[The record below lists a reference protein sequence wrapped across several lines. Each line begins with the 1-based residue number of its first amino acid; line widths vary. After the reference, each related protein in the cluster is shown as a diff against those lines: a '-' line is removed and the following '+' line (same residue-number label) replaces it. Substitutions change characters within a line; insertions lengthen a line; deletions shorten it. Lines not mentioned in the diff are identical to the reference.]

1 MILTFD
7 NVNFFFKFIRQ
18 FLASIDV
25 VVFSL
30 LSWMIEGVFN
40 LSSLM
45 LNADFAKQIYTRIY
59 IILGIFMT
67 FKLTFSFLKYLV
79 SPDAMT
85 DKEQGVGKLVGRV
98 VAMIIML
105 IIFPIVFFNP
115 VPGDS
120 QNRTLLVMLQDGV
133 VKTLPRIILGQAIDD
148 TNASG
153 GVNAKD
159 NGKELALSMLKSFYY
174 PSLCNEDSK
183 NYDESQKGEC
193 QKYFAGQQATI
204 SSDSNDKLE
213 SSGIDSFKTFYA
225 SVINE
230 GQEGEYAYQYM
241 WPLTTVTGILL
252 IVIMGGI
259 CIDVA
264 IRIFKLLILEVMAPI
279 PIMTYIDPKASKDG
293 SFAAWSKSLI
303 STYIDLFVKLGTVYL
318 VLLLAS
324 ALFSQ
329 KLFDQA
335 AYNNFSGLSYLY
347 VQVFLVL
354 GLFQFAKQAP
364 KFIKDAL
371 GIKDNGGGSGGFMG
385 KAFAGMAGAAAGFAG
400 GVAGGGGIMGGLS
413 AAAGGF
419 SAGAANAGSGK
430 PLGMYSKS
438 RDEMAKSTGKIPG
451 GIVGRIRQNSF
462 NRQANKAGYQDI
474 LADEKELK
482 DGIVAKSADK
492 NVSDRKL
499 ANLRSQQANKT
510 AEVNMKRDALT
521 LANQN
526 ATQARANMSSGKYKQ
541 VEDDLNYASA
551 NGISEADAV
560 ATMPADVLASYN
572 AYKEDMKLI
581 NAADTAQRE
590 YNDSNAELTTL
601 NSDIAYEQDRNINLS
616 QDIEQ
621 FQQNLQN
628 VQKDKDKVEKGYNVY
643 KSKKESKTPTKKN
656 PYKPGDY
663 NR

>member
-30 LSWMIEGVFN
+30 LSWMLEGVFN

-45 LNADFAKQIYTRIY
+45 LNADFAKLIYTRIY
-59 IILGIFMT
+59 VILGVFMV

-120 QNRTLLVMLQDGV
+120 QNRTLLVVLQDGV

-148 TNASG
+148 EVNSADA
-153 GVNAKD
+153 VNAKD
-159 NGKELALSMLKSFYY
+159 NGKGLALSMLKSFYY

-183 NYDESQKGEC
+183 NYDEGQKEEC
-193 QKYFAGQQATI
+193 QKYFKGQQATI
-204 SSDSNDKLE
+204 SSNPNDNLE
-213 SSGIDSFKTFYA
+213 PSGIDSFKAFYG

-230 GQEGEYAYQYM
+230 GQEGEYSYQYM

-324 ALFSQ
+324 ALFKQ
-329 KLFDQA
+329 ELFDKT
-335 AYNNFSGLSYLY
+335 AYERFSGLSYLY

-385 KAFAGMAGAAAGFAG
+385 KALAGMAGAAAGFAG

-430 PLGMYSKS
+430 PLGLYGKT
-438 RDEMAKSTGKIPG
+438 RDEWAKSVGKTQG
-451 GIVGRIRQNSF
+451 GIKGKMQEA
-462 NRQANKAGYQDI
+462 ANKRILAKMGVSEGTLDDAKTKM
-474 LADEKELK
+474 LADEANATAGEKALEQAIHNR
-482 DGIVAKSADK
+482 DDSGATWWIDANGHRQTASNADAAIASLT
-492 NVSDRKL
+492 NASQN
-499 ANLRSQQANKT
+499 ARSQA
-510 AEVNMKRDALT
+510 
-521 LANQN
+521 
-526 ATQARANMSSGKYKQ
+526 
-541 VEDDLNYASA
+541 
-551 NGISEADAV
+551 I
-560 ATMPADVLASYN
+560 
-572 AYKEDMKLI
+572 
-581 NAADTAQRE
+581 
-590 YNDSNAELTTL
+590 
-601 NSDIAYEQDRNINLS
+601 
-616 QDIEQ
+616 
-621 FQQNLQN
+621 
-628 VQKDKDKVEKGYNVY
+628 
-643 KSKKESKTPTKKN
+643 KSKKRFEKMDEA
-656 PYKPGDY
+656 YKPFKKGFYDEHHRGFVDNVEGKAETVYNAVRHPIQNIKDVAASTKQAVGDIAKDTFSIRNDSDKRY
-663 NR
+663 NERRNDQRAEKFKGKNRDQI

>member
-59 IILGIFMT
+59 IILGVFMA

-85 DKEQGVGKLVGRV
+85 DKEQGVGKLIGRV

-105 IIFPIVFFNP
+105 IAFPIVFFNP

-120 QNRTLLVMLQDGV
+120 QNRTVLAILQDGV
-133 VKTLPRIILGQAIDD
+133 VKTLPRIILGQAIGD

-153 GVNAKD
+153 SVNAKD

-174 PSLCNEDSK
+174 PSVCNEDSK
-183 NYDESQKGEC
+183 NYDKNQSTEC
-193 QKYFAGQQATI
+193 QKYFAGEQASI
-204 SSDSNDKLE
+204 NSKDDLDP
-213 SSGIDSFKTFYA
+213 SGINSFKAFNN
-225 SVINE
+225 SIINE
-230 GQEGEYAYQYM
+230 GSGGDYAYQYM

-252 IVIMGGI
+252 IVIMAGI
-259 CIDVA
+259 CIDIA
-264 IRIFKLLILEVMAPI
+264 IRCFKLLILEVMAPV

-293 SFAAWSKSLI
+293 SFAAWSKTLI

-324 ALFSQ
+324 ALFRQ
-329 KLFDQA
+329 ELFDKA

-347 VQVFLVL
+347 VQVFLVI

-385 KAFAGMAGAAAGFAG
+385 KALAGMAGAAAGFAG
-400 GVAGGGGIMGGLS
+400 GVAAGGGIMGGLS

-430 PLGMYSKS
+430 PLGLYGKT
-438 RDEMAKSTGKIPG
+438 RDEMAKSLGKTPG
-451 GIVGRIRQNSF
+451 GVKGKMQLA
-462 NRQANKAGYQDI
+462 ANKRALAKMGVSEGTLDDAKTKM
-474 LADEKELK
+474 LADEAKATAGETALEQAIHNR
-482 DGIVAKSADK
+482 DDSGATWWIDANGHRQTASNADAAIVSLTNAAQ
-492 NVSDRKL
+492 N
-499 ANLRSQQANKT
+499 ARSQ
-510 AEVNMKRDALT
+510 
-521 LANQN
+521 
-526 ATQARANMSSGKYKQ
+526 
-541 VEDDLNYASA
+541 
-551 NGISEADAV
+551 AV
-560 ATMPADVLASYN
+560 
-572 AYKEDMKLI
+572 
-581 NAADTAQRE
+581 
-590 YNDSNAELTTL
+590 
-601 NSDIAYEQDRNINLS
+601 
-616 QDIEQ
+616 
-621 FQQNLQN
+621 
-628 VQKDKDKVEKGYNVY
+628 
-643 KSKKESKTPTKKN
+643 KSKKRFEKMDEA
-656 PYKPGDY
+656 YKPFKKGFYDEHHRGLVDNVKGKAETAYNAVRHPIQNIKDVGASAKQAVGDIAKDTFSIRNDSGKRY
-663 NR
+663 NERRNDQRAENFEGKNRDQI

>member
-174 PSLCNEDSK
+174 PSVCNEDSK
-183 NYDESQKGEC
+183 NYDKNQSTEC
-193 QKYFAGQQATI
+193 QKYFAGEQASI
-204 SSDSNDKLE
+204 SSKDDLDP
-213 SSGIDSFKTFYA
+213 SGINSFKAFNN
-225 SVINE
+225 SIINE
-230 GQEGEYAYQYM
+230 GSGGDYAYQYM

-252 IVIMGGI
+252 IVIMAGI
-259 CIDVA
+259 CIDIA
-264 IRIFKLLILEVMAPI
+264 IRCFKLLILEVMAPV

-293 SFAAWSKSLI
+293 SFAAWSKTLI

-371 GIKDNGGGSGGFMG
+371 GIKDNGGGGGFMG
-385 KAFAGMAGAAAGFAG
+385 KALAGMAGAAAGFAG

-438 RDEMAKSTGKIPG
+438 RDEMAKSTGNLPG
-451 GIVGRIRQNSF
+451 GIVGRIRQNGF

-474 LADEKELK
+474 LADEKKLK
-482 DGIVAKSADK
+482 EDIATQSDAK
-492 NVSDRKL
+492 NNSDRRL
-499 ANLRSQQANKT
+499 ASLRSQQANKT
-510 AEVNMKRDALT
+510 AEVNMKRDALN

-526 ATQARANMSSGKYKQ
+526 AIQARANMSSGKYKQ
-541 VEDDLNYASA
+541 VQDDLDYARD

-572 AYKEDMKLI
+572 AYKEDMRLI
-581 NAADTAQRE
+581 DAADRAQAE
-590 YNDSNAELTTL
+590 YDMSNSELSTL
-601 NSDIAYEQDRNINLS
+601 NNDVASEEDRNINLS
-616 QDIEQ
+616 QGI
-621 FQQNLQN
+621 QQSQQYLQD
-628 VQKDKDKVEKGYNVY
+628 VQKDKDKVEKGYSVY

-656 PYKPGDY
+656 PYTSGNY
-663 NR
+663 RR

>member
-30 LSWMIEGVFN
+30 LSWIIEGVFN

-45 LNADFAKQIYTRIY
+45 LSADFAKQIYTRIY
-59 IILGIFMT
+59 IVLGVFMA

-85 DKEQGVGKLVGRV
+85 DKEQGVGKLIGRV

-105 IIFPIVFFNP
+105 IAFPIVFFNP

-120 QNRTLLVMLQDGV
+120 QNRTVLAILQDGV
-133 VKTLPRIILGQAIDD
+133 VKTLPRIILGQAIGD

-153 GVNAKD
+153 SVNAKD

-183 NYDESQKGEC
+183 NYDKNQSTEC
-193 QKYFAGQQATI
+193 QKYFAGEQASI
-204 SSDSNDKLE
+204 SSKDDLDP
-213 SSGIDSFKTFYA
+213 SGINSFKAFNN
-225 SVINE
+225 SIINE
-230 GQEGEYAYQYM
+230 GSGGDYAYQYM
-241 WPLTTVTGILL
+241 WPLTTVAGILL
-252 IVIMGGI
+252 IVIMAGI
-259 CIDVA
+259 CIDIA
-264 IRIFKLLILEVMAPI
+264 IRCFKLLILEVMAPV

-293 SFAAWSKSLI
+293 SFAAWSKTLI

-324 ALFSQ
+324 ALFRQ
-329 KLFDQA
+329 ELFDKA

-347 VQVFLVL
+347 VQVFLVI

-371 GIKDNGGGSGGFMG
+371 GIKDNGGSGGFMG
-385 KAFAGMAGAAAGFAG
+385 KALAGMAGAAAGFAG

-451 GIVGRIRQNSF
+451 GVVGRIRQNGF

-474 LADEKELK
+474 LADEKKLK
-482 DGIVAKSADK
+482 KDIETQSVAKNDSDK
-492 NVSDRKL
+492 RL

-526 ATQARANMSSGKYKQ
+526 AIQARANLSSGMYKQ
-541 VEDDLNYASA
+541 IQDDLDYARD

-572 AYKEDMKLI
+572 AYKEDMRLI
-581 NAADTAQRE
+581 DAADRAKAE
-590 YNDSNAELTTL
+590 YDMSTSELSTL
-601 NSDIAYEQDRNINLS
+601 NNDIASEQDRNIDLS
-616 QDIEQ
+616 QGI
-621 FQQNLQN
+621 QQSQQYLQD

-656 PYKPGDY
+656 PYTSGSYRK
-663 NR
+663 

>member
-30 LSWMIEGVFN
+30 LSWMLEGVFN

-45 LNADFAKQIYTRIY
+45 LSADFAKQIYTRIY
-59 IILGIFMT
+59 IILGVFMA

-85 DKEQGVGKLVGRV
+85 DKEQGVGKLIGRV

-105 IIFPIVFFNP
+105 IAFPIVFFNP

-120 QNRTLLVMLQDGV
+120 QNRTVLAVLQDGV
-133 VKTLPRIILGQAIDD
+133 VKTLPRIILGQAIDN

-193 QKYFAGQQATI
+193 QKYFSGQQATI
-204 SSDSNDKLE
+204 SSDSKDNLE
-213 SSGIDSFKTFYA
+213 SSGIDSFKTFYG

-252 IVIMGGI
+252 IAIMAGI

-264 IRIFKLLILEVMAPI
+264 VRCFKLLILEVMAPV

-293 SFAAWSKSLI
+293 SFAAWSKTLI

-324 ALFSQ
+324 ALFRQ
-329 KLFDQA
+329 ELFDKA

-347 VQVFLVL
+347 VQVFLVI
-354 GLFQFAKQAP
+354 GLFQFAKMAP

-385 KAFAGMAGAAAGFAG
+385 KALAGMAGAAAGFAG
-400 GVAGGGGIMGGLS
+400 GVATGGLAGGLS
-413 AAAGGF
+413 GIMT
-419 SAGAANAGSGK
+419 GASSGLAGK
-430 PLGMYSKS
+430 PGQAFAQV
-438 RDEMAKSTGKIPG
+438 RDEQAKLLGKTPG
-451 GIVGRIRQNSF
+451 GIKGKLQN
-462 NRQANKAGYQDI
+462 QAMQRSVMKHTGLSKDKLNELKKAKVDADNELAIAEADYANGKIDAAALTSARKKAGTANSAYESANSLAKQIGLKPGFMQENKRHGNAYIAATRLRKNIDATASTVKGKVNDLPSTQWIKDRATDI
-474 LADEKELK
+474 SNIPSDIRYSIDSAVYGGDDNADKLKADRENVRAGKELYKETLQGGIGNTYTEEDANTARDMLKEARK
-482 DGIVAKSADK
+482 DYK
-492 NVSDRKL
+492 NDRK
-499 ANLRSQQANKT
+499 
-510 AEVNMKRDALT
+510 DF
-521 LANQN
+521 
-526 ATQARANMSSGKYKQ
+526 RA
-541 VEDDLNYASA
+541 
-551 NGISEADAV
+551 
-560 ATMPADVLASYN
+560 
-572 AYKEDMKLI
+572 
-581 NAADTAQRE
+581 
-590 YNDSNAELTTL
+590 
-601 NSDIAYEQDRNINLS
+601 
-616 QDIEQ
+616 
-621 FQQNLQN
+621 
-628 VQKDKDKVEKGYNVY
+628 
-643 KSKKESKTPTKKN
+643 
-656 PYKPGDY
+656 
-663 NR
+663 

>member
-45 LNADFAKQIYTRIY
+45 LNADFAKLIYTRIY
-59 IILGIFMT
+59 VILGVFMV

-115 VPGDS
+115 VPNDS
-120 QNRTLLVMLQDGV
+120 QNRTLLVVLQDGV

-153 GVNAKD
+153 SVNAKD

-183 NYDESQKGEC
+183 NYDEGQKEEC
-193 QKYFAGQQATI
+193 QKYFKGQQATI
-204 SSDSNDKLE
+204 SSNPNDNLE
-213 SSGIDSFKTFYA
+213 SSGIDSFKAFYG

-230 GQEGEYAYQYM
+230 GQEGEYSYQYM

-259 CIDVA
+259 CIDIA

-324 ALFSQ
+324 ALFKQ
-329 KLFDQA
+329 ELFDKT
-335 AYNNFSGLSYLY
+335 AYERFSGLSYLY

-385 KAFAGMAGAAAGFAG
+385 KALAGMAGAAAGFAG

-438 RDEMAKSTGKIPG
+438 RDEMAKSTGKLPG
-451 GIVGRIRQNSF
+451 GIRGKMQEA
-462 NRQANKAGYQDI
+462 ANKRLLAKMGLSAGSLAAAKTKNIDAKKAASNAANYYEQAQRNRKEIMEDI
-474 LADEKELK
+474 RNEDGDVIGQRGTGRYMSYYFDDQGNYNEADDTRIQELAGEAITTAEAAQNISDTYEEMSEAYKPYKATFYGKHHRGFVDSVKGKASAVKEA
-482 DGIVAKSADK
+482 VVHPVENVK
-492 NVSDRKL
+492 NVATSATKAVSDSAQDTFNIRKGGKRYGERRNDQR
-499 ANLRSQQANKT
+499 ADNFRNK
-510 AEVNMKRDALT
+510 
-521 LANQN
+521 
-526 ATQARANMSSGKYKQ
+526 
-541 VEDDLNYASA
+541 
-551 NGISEADAV
+551 
-560 ATMPADVLASYN
+560 
-572 AYKEDMKLI
+572 
-581 NAADTAQRE
+581 
-590 YNDSNAELTTL
+590 
-601 NSDIAYEQDRNINLS
+601 NSDSINR
-616 QDIEQ
+616 DI
-621 FQQNLQN
+621 
-628 VQKDKDKVEKGYNVY
+628 
-643 KSKKESKTPTKKN
+643 
-656 PYKPGDY
+656 
-663 NR
+663 

>member
-7 NVNFFFKFIRQ
+7 SVNFFFKFIRQ

-30 LSWMIEGVFN
+30 LSWIIEGVFN

-45 LNADFAKQIYTRIY
+45 LSTDFAKQIYTRIY
-59 IILGIFMT
+59 IILGVFMA

-85 DKEQGVGKLVGRV
+85 DKEQGVGKLIGRV

-105 IIFPIVFFNP
+105 IAFPIVFFNP

-120 QNRTLLVMLQDGV
+120 QNRTVLAVLQDGV
-133 VKTLPRIILGQAIDD
+133 VKTLPRIILGQAIGD

-153 GVNAKD
+153 SVNAKD

-183 NYDESQKGEC
+183 NYDKTQSTEC
-193 QKYFAGQQATI
+193 QKYFAGEQASI
-204 SSDSNDKLE
+204 STKDDLDP
-213 SSGIDSFKTFYA
+213 SGINSFKAFNN

-230 GQEGEYAYQYM
+230 GSGGDYAYQYM

-252 IVIMGGI
+252 IVIMAGI
-259 CIDVA
+259 CIDIA
-264 IRIFKLLILEVMAPI
+264 IRCFKLLILEVMAPV

-293 SFAAWSKSLI
+293 SFAAWSKTLI

-324 ALFSQ
+324 ALFRQ
-329 KLFDQA
+329 ELFDKA

-347 VQVFLVL
+347 VQVFLVI

-385 KAFAGMAGAAAGFAG
+385 KALAGMAGAAAGFAG

-430 PLGMYSKS
+430 PLGLYGKT
-438 RDEMAKSTGKIPG
+438 RDEMAKSLGKTPG
-451 GIVGRIRQNSF
+451 GVKGKMQLA
-462 NRQANKAGYQDI
+462 ANKRALAKMGVSEGTLDDAKAKM
-474 LADEKELK
+474 LADEAKATAGETALEQAIHNR
-482 DGIVAKSADK
+482 DDSGATWWIDANGHRQTASNADAAIVSLTNASQNA
-492 NVSDRKL
+492 
-499 ANLRSQQANKT
+499 RSQ
-510 AEVNMKRDALT
+510 
-521 LANQN
+521 
-526 ATQARANMSSGKYKQ
+526 
-541 VEDDLNYASA
+541 
-551 NGISEADAV
+551 AV
-560 ATMPADVLASYN
+560 
-572 AYKEDMKLI
+572 
-581 NAADTAQRE
+581 
-590 YNDSNAELTTL
+590 
-601 NSDIAYEQDRNINLS
+601 
-616 QDIEQ
+616 
-621 FQQNLQN
+621 
-628 VQKDKDKVEKGYNVY
+628 
-643 KSKKESKTPTKKN
+643 KSKKRFEKMDEA
-656 PYKPGDY
+656 YKPFKKGFYDEHHRGLVDNVKGKAETAYNAVRHPIQNIKDVGASAKQAVGDIAKDTFSIRNDSDKRY
-663 NR
+663 NERRNDQRAENFEDKNRDQI

>member
-30 LSWMIEGVFN
+30 LSWIIEGVFN

-45 LNADFAKQIYTRIY
+45 LSTDFAKQIYTRIY
-59 IILGIFMT
+59 IILGVFMA

-85 DKEQGVGKLVGRV
+85 DKEQGVGKLIGRV

-105 IIFPIVFFNP
+105 IAFPIVFFNP

-120 QNRTLLVMLQDGV
+120 QNRTVLAILQDGV

-153 GVNAKD
+153 SVNAKD

-174 PSLCNEDSK
+174 PSVCNEDSK
-183 NYDESQKGEC
+183 NYDKNQSTEC
-193 QKYFAGQQATI
+193 QKYFAGEQASI
-204 SSDSNDKLE
+204 SSKDDLDP
-213 SSGIDSFKTFYA
+213 SGINSFKAFNN
-225 SVINE
+225 SIINE
-230 GQEGEYAYQYM
+230 GSGGDYAYQYM

-252 IVIMGGI
+252 IVIMASI
-259 CIDVA
+259 CIDIA
-264 IRIFKLLILEVMAPI
+264 IRCFKLLILEVMAPV

-293 SFAAWSKSLI
+293 SFAAWSKTLI

-324 ALFSQ
+324 ALFRQ
-329 KLFDQA
+329 ELFDKA

-347 VQVFLVL
+347 VQVFLVI

-385 KAFAGMAGAAAGFAG
+385 KALAGMAGAAAGFAG

-430 PLGMYSKS
+430 PLGLYGKT
-438 RDEMAKSTGKIPG
+438 RDEMAKSLGKTPG
-451 GIVGRIRQNSF
+451 GVKGKMQLA
-462 NRQANKAGYQDI
+462 ANKRALAKMGVSEGTLDDAKAKM
-474 LADEKELK
+474 LADEAKATAGETALEQAIHNR
-482 DGIVAKSADK
+482 DDSGATWWIDANGHRQTASNADAAIVSLTNASQNA
-492 NVSDRKL
+492 
-499 ANLRSQQANKT
+499 RSQ
-510 AEVNMKRDALT
+510 
-521 LANQN
+521 
-526 ATQARANMSSGKYKQ
+526 
-541 VEDDLNYASA
+541 
-551 NGISEADAV
+551 AV
-560 ATMPADVLASYN
+560 
-572 AYKEDMKLI
+572 
-581 NAADTAQRE
+581 
-590 YNDSNAELTTL
+590 
-601 NSDIAYEQDRNINLS
+601 
-616 QDIEQ
+616 
-621 FQQNLQN
+621 
-628 VQKDKDKVEKGYNVY
+628 
-643 KSKKESKTPTKKN
+643 KSKKRFEKMDEA
-656 PYKPGDY
+656 YKPFKKGFYDEHHRGLVDNVKGKAETAYNAVRHPIQNIKDVGASAKQAIGDIAEDTFSIRNDSDKRY
-663 NR
+663 NERRNDQRAENFKGKNRDQI

>member
-174 PSLCNEDSK
+174 PSVCNEDSK
-183 NYDESQKGEC
+183 NYDKNQSTEC
-193 QKYFAGQQATI
+193 QKYFAGEQASI
-204 SSDSNDKLE
+204 SSKDDLDP
-213 SSGIDSFKTFYA
+213 SGINSFKAFNN
-225 SVINE
+225 SIINE
-230 GQEGEYAYQYM
+230 GSGGEYAYQYM

-252 IVIMGGI
+252 IVIMAGI
-259 CIDVA
+259 CIDIA
-264 IRIFKLLILEVMAPI
+264 IRCFKLLILEVMAPV

-293 SFAAWSKSLI
+293 SFAAWSKTLI

-371 GIKDNGGGSGGFMG
+371 GIKDNGGGGGFMG
-385 KAFAGMAGAAAGFAG
+385 KALAGMAGAAAGFAG

-438 RDEMAKSTGKIPG
+438 RDEMAKSTGNLPG
-451 GIVGRIRQNSF
+451 GIVGRIRQNGF

-474 LADEKELK
+474 LADEKKLK
-482 DGIVAKSADK
+482 EDIATQSDAK
-492 NVSDRKL
+492 NNSDRRL
-499 ANLRSQQANKT
+499 ASLRSQQANKT
-510 AEVNMKRDALT
+510 AEVNMKRDALN

-526 ATQARANMSSGKYKQ
+526 AIQARANMSSGKYKQ
-541 VEDDLNYASA
+541 VQDDLDYARD

-572 AYKEDMKLI
+572 AYKEDMRLI
-581 NAADTAQRE
+581 DAADRAQAE
-590 YNDSNAELTTL
+590 YDMSNSELSTL
-601 NSDIAYEQDRNINLS
+601 NNDVASEEDRNINLS
-616 QDIEQ
+616 QGI
-621 FQQNLQN
+621 QQSQQYLQD
-628 VQKDKDKVEKGYNVY
+628 VQKDKDKVEKGYSVY

-656 PYKPGDY
+656 PYTSGNY
-663 NR
+663 RR

>member
-30 LSWMIEGVFN
+30 LSWIIEGVFN

-45 LNADFAKQIYTRIY
+45 LSTDFAKQIYTRIY
-59 IILGIFMT
+59 IILGVFMA

-85 DKEQGVGKLVGRV
+85 DKEQGVGKLIGRV

-105 IIFPIVFFNP
+105 IAFPIVFFNP
-115 VPGDS
+115 VPNDS
-120 QNRTLLVMLQDGV
+120 QNRTVLAILQDGV

-153 GVNAKD
+153 SVNAKD

-174 PSLCNEDSK
+174 PSVCNEDSK
-183 NYDESQKGEC
+183 NYDKNQSTEC
-193 QKYFAGQQATI
+193 QKYFAGEQASI
-204 SSDSNDKLE
+204 SSKDDLDP
-213 SSGIDSFKTFYA
+213 SGINSFKAFNN
-225 SVINE
+225 SIINE
-230 GQEGEYAYQYM
+230 GSGGDYAYQYM

-252 IVIMGGI
+252 IVIMASI
-259 CIDVA
+259 CIDIA
-264 IRIFKLLILEVMAPI
+264 IRCFKLLILEVMAPV

-293 SFAAWSKSLI
+293 SFAAWSKTLI

-324 ALFSQ
+324 ALFRQ
-329 KLFDQA
+329 ELFDKA

-347 VQVFLVL
+347 VQVFLVI

-385 KAFAGMAGAAAGFAG
+385 KALAGMAGAAAGFAG

-438 RDEMAKSTGKIPG
+438 RDEMAKSLGKTPG
-451 GIVGRIRQNSF
+451 GAKGKMQLA
-462 NRQANKAGYQDI
+462 ANKRALAKMGVSEGTLDDAKAKM
-474 LADEKELK
+474 LADEAKATAGETALEQAIHNR
-482 DGIVAKSADK
+482 DDSGATWWIDANGHRQTASNADAAIVSLTNASQNA
-492 NVSDRKL
+492 
-499 ANLRSQQANKT
+499 RSQ
-510 AEVNMKRDALT
+510 
-521 LANQN
+521 
-526 ATQARANMSSGKYKQ
+526 
-541 VEDDLNYASA
+541 
-551 NGISEADAV
+551 AV
-560 ATMPADVLASYN
+560 
-572 AYKEDMKLI
+572 
-581 NAADTAQRE
+581 
-590 YNDSNAELTTL
+590 
-601 NSDIAYEQDRNINLS
+601 
-616 QDIEQ
+616 
-621 FQQNLQN
+621 
-628 VQKDKDKVEKGYNVY
+628 
-643 KSKKESKTPTKKN
+643 KSKKRFEKMDEA
-656 PYKPGDY
+656 YKPFKKGFYDEHHRGLVDNVKGKAETAYNAVRHPIQNIKDVGASAKQAVGDIAKDTFSIRNDSDKRY
-663 NR
+663 NERRNDQRAENFEGKNRDQI

>member
-59 IILGIFMT
+59 IILGVFMA

-85 DKEQGVGKLVGRV
+85 DKEQGVGKLIGRV
-98 VAMIIML
+98 IAMIIML
-105 IIFPIVFFNP
+105 IAFPIVFFNP

-120 QNRTLLVMLQDGV
+120 QNRTILAVLQDGV
-133 VKTLPRIILGQAIDD
+133 VKTLPRIILGQAIDN

-174 PSLCNEDSK
+174 PSVCNEDSK
-183 NYDESQKGEC
+183 NYDKNQSAEC
-193 QKYFAGQQATI
+193 QKYFAGEQASI
-204 SSDSNDKLE
+204 NSKDDLDP
-213 SSGIDSFKTFYA
+213 SGINSFKAFNN
-225 SVINE
+225 SIINE
-230 GQEGEYAYQYM
+230 GSGGDYAYQYM

-252 IVIMGGI
+252 IVIMAGI

-264 IRIFKLLILEVMAPI
+264 IRCFKLLILEVMAPV

-293 SFAAWSKSLI
+293 SFAAWSKTLI

-324 ALFSQ
+324 ALFKQ
-329 KLFDQA
+329 ELFDKA

-347 VQVFLVL
+347 VQVFLVI

-371 GIKDNGGGSGGFMG
+371 GIKDNGGGGGFMG
-385 KAFAGMAGAAAGFAG
+385 KALAGMAGAAAGFAG
-400 GVAGGGGIMGGLS
+400 GLATGGLS
-413 AAAGGF
+413 GGL
-419 SAGAANAGSGK
+419 SGIMTGASSGLAGK
-430 PLGMYSKS
+430 PGQAFAQV
-438 RDEMAKSTGKIPG
+438 RDEQAKLLGKTPG
-451 GIVGRIRQNSF
+451 GIKGKLQN
-462 NRQANKAGYQDI
+462 QAMQRSVMKHTGLSKDK
-474 LADEKELK
+474 LKELK
-482 DGIVAKSADK
+482 DAKLAADDELAIAEADYANGKIDAAALTSARKKAGTANSAYESANSLAKQIGLKPGFMQENKRHGNAYIAATRLRKNIDATASTVKGKVNDLPSTQWIKDRATDISNIPSDIRHSIDSAVYGGDDNADK
-492 NVSDRKL
+492 LKADRENVRAGKKL
-499 ANLRSQQANKT
+499 
-510 AEVNMKRDALT
+510 
-521 LANQN
+521 
-526 ATQARANMSSGKYKQ
+526 
-541 VEDDLNYASA
+541 
-551 NGISEADAV
+551 
-560 ATMPADVLASYN
+560 
-572 AYKEDMKLI
+572 YKETLQGGIGNTYTEED
-581 NAADTAQRE
+581 ADTARDMLKE
-590 YNDSNAELTTL
+590 ARKDYKND
-601 NSDIAYEQDRNINLS
+601 R
-616 QDIEQ
+616 
-621 FQQNLQN
+621 
-628 VQKDKDKVEKGYNVY
+628 KDF
-643 KSKKESKTPTKKN
+643 
-656 PYKPGDY
+656 
-663 NR
+663 RA

>member
-7 NVNFFFKFIRQ
+7 SVNFFFKFIRQ

-30 LSWMIEGVFN
+30 LSWIIEGVFN

-45 LNADFAKQIYTRIY
+45 LSTDFAKQIYTRIY
-59 IILGIFMT
+59 IILGVFMA

-85 DKEQGVGKLVGRV
+85 DKEQGVGKLIGRV

-105 IIFPIVFFNP
+105 IAFPIVFFNP

-120 QNRTLLVMLQDGV
+120 QNRTVLAVLQDGV
-133 VKTLPRIILGQAIDD
+133 VKTLPRIILGQAIGD

-153 GVNAKD
+153 SVNAKD

-183 NYDESQKGEC
+183 NYDKTQSTEC
-193 QKYFAGQQATI
+193 QKYFAGEQASI
-204 SSDSNDKLE
+204 STKDDLDP
-213 SSGIDSFKTFYA
+213 SGINSFKAFNN

-230 GQEGEYAYQYM
+230 GSGGDYAYQYM

-252 IVIMGGI
+252 IVIMAGI
-259 CIDVA
+259 CIDIA
-264 IRIFKLLILEVMAPI
+264 IRCFKLLILEVMAPV

-293 SFAAWSKSLI
+293 SFAAWSKTLI

-324 ALFSQ
+324 ALFRQ
-329 KLFDQA
+329 ELFDKA

-347 VQVFLVL
+347 VQVFLVI

-385 KAFAGMAGAAAGFAG
+385 KALAGMAGAAAGFAG

-430 PLGMYSKS
+430 PLGLYGKT
-438 RDEMAKSTGKIPG
+438 RDEMAKSLGKTPG
-451 GIVGRIRQNSF
+451 GVKGKMQLA
-462 NRQANKAGYQDI
+462 ANKRALAKMGVSEGTLDDAKAKM
-474 LADEKELK
+474 LADEAKATAGETALEQAIHNR
-482 DGIVAKSADK
+482 DNSGATWWIDANGHRQTASNADAAIVSLTNASQNA
-492 NVSDRKL
+492 
-499 ANLRSQQANKT
+499 RSQ
-510 AEVNMKRDALT
+510 
-521 LANQN
+521 
-526 ATQARANMSSGKYKQ
+526 
-541 VEDDLNYASA
+541 
-551 NGISEADAV
+551 AV
-560 ATMPADVLASYN
+560 
-572 AYKEDMKLI
+572 
-581 NAADTAQRE
+581 
-590 YNDSNAELTTL
+590 
-601 NSDIAYEQDRNINLS
+601 
-616 QDIEQ
+616 
-621 FQQNLQN
+621 
-628 VQKDKDKVEKGYNVY
+628 
-643 KSKKESKTPTKKN
+643 KSKKRFEKMDEA
-656 PYKPGDY
+656 YKPFKKGFYDEHHRGLVDNVKGKAETAYNAVRHPIQNIKDVGASAKQAVGDIAKDTFSIRNNSDKRY
-663 NR
+663 NERRNNQRAENFKGKNRDQI

>member
-7 NVNFFFKFIRQ
+7 SVNFFFKFIRQ

-30 LSWMIEGVFN
+30 LSWIIEGVFN

-45 LNADFAKQIYTRIY
+45 LSTDFAKQIYTRIY
-59 IILGIFMT
+59 IILGVFMA

-85 DKEQGVGKLVGRV
+85 DKEQGVGKLIGRV

-105 IIFPIVFFNP
+105 IAFPIVFFNP

-120 QNRTLLVMLQDGV
+120 QNRTVLAVLQDGV
-133 VKTLPRIILGQAIDD
+133 VKTLPRIILGQAIGD

-153 GVNAKD
+153 SVNAKD

-183 NYDESQKGEC
+183 NYDKTQSTEC
-193 QKYFAGQQATI
+193 QKYFAGEQASI
-204 SSDSNDKLE
+204 STKDDLDP
-213 SSGIDSFKTFYA
+213 SGINSFKAFNN

-230 GQEGEYAYQYM
+230 GSGGDYAYQYM

-252 IVIMGGI
+252 IVIMAGI
-259 CIDVA
+259 CIDIA
-264 IRIFKLLILEVMAPI
+264 IRCFKLLILEVMAPV

-293 SFAAWSKSLI
+293 SFAAWSKTLI

-324 ALFSQ
+324 ALFRQ
-329 KLFDQA
+329 ELFDKA

-347 VQVFLVL
+347 VQVFLVI

-385 KAFAGMAGAAAGFAG
+385 KALAGMAGAAAGFAG

-430 PLGMYSKS
+430 PLGLYGKT
-438 RDEMAKSTGKIPG
+438 RDEMAKSLGKTPG
-451 GIVGRIRQNSF
+451 GVKGKMQLA
-462 NRQANKAGYQDI
+462 ANKRALAKMGVSEGTLDDAKAKM
-474 LADEKELK
+474 LADEAKATAGETALEQAIHNR
-482 DGIVAKSADK
+482 DNSGATWWIDANGHRQTASNADAAIVSLTNASQNA
-492 NVSDRKL
+492 
-499 ANLRSQQANKT
+499 RSQ
-510 AEVNMKRDALT
+510 
-521 LANQN
+521 
-526 ATQARANMSSGKYKQ
+526 
-541 VEDDLNYASA
+541 
-551 NGISEADAV
+551 AV
-560 ATMPADVLASYN
+560 
-572 AYKEDMKLI
+572 
-581 NAADTAQRE
+581 
-590 YNDSNAELTTL
+590 
-601 NSDIAYEQDRNINLS
+601 
-616 QDIEQ
+616 
-621 FQQNLQN
+621 
-628 VQKDKDKVEKGYNVY
+628 
-643 KSKKESKTPTKKN
+643 KSKKRFEKMDEA
-656 PYKPGDY
+656 YKPFKKGFYDEHHRGLVDNVKGKAETAYNAVRHPIQNIKDVGASAKQAVGDIAKDTFSIRNDSDKRY
-663 NR
+663 NERRNDQRAENFEGKNRDQI

>member
-59 IILGIFMT
+59 IILGVFMA

-85 DKEQGVGKLVGRV
+85 DKEQGVGKLIGRV

-105 IIFPIVFFNP
+105 IAFPIVFFNP

-120 QNRTLLVMLQDGV
+120 QNRTVLAILQDGV
-133 VKTLPRIILGQAIDD
+133 VKTLPRIILGQAIGD

-153 GVNAKD
+153 SVNAKD

-174 PSLCNEDSK
+174 PSVCNEDSK
-183 NYDESQKGEC
+183 NYDKNQSTEC
-193 QKYFAGQQATI
+193 QKYFAGEQASI
-204 SSDSNDKLE
+204 SSKDDLDP
-213 SSGIDSFKTFYA
+213 SGINSFKAFNN
-225 SVINE
+225 SIINE
-230 GQEGEYAYQYM
+230 GSGGDYAYQYM

-252 IVIMGGI
+252 IVIMAGI

-264 IRIFKLLILEVMAPI
+264 IRCFKLLILEVMAPV

-293 SFAAWSKSLI
+293 SFAAWSKTLI

-324 ALFSQ
+324 ALFKQ
-329 KLFDQA
+329 ELFDKA

-347 VQVFLVL
+347 VQVFLVI

-371 GIKDNGGGSGGFMG
+371 GIKDNGGGGGFMG
-385 KAFAGMAGAAAGFAG
+385 KALAGMAGAAAGFAG

-438 RDEMAKSTGKIPG
+438 RDEMAKSTGNLPG
-451 GIVGRIRQNSF
+451 GIVGRIRQNGF

-474 LADEKELK
+474 LADEKKLK
-482 DGIVAKSADK
+482 EDIATQSDAK
-492 NVSDRKL
+492 NNSDRRL
-499 ANLRSQQANKT
+499 ASLRSQQANKT
-510 AEVNMKRDALT
+510 AEVNMKRDALN

-526 ATQARANMSSGKYKQ
+526 AIQARANMSSGKYKQ
-541 VEDDLNYASA
+541 VQDDLDYARD

-572 AYKEDMKLI
+572 AYKEDMRLI
-581 NAADTAQRE
+581 DAADRAQAE
-590 YNDSNAELTTL
+590 YDMSNSELSTL
-601 NSDIAYEQDRNINLS
+601 NNDVASEEDRNINLS
-616 QDIEQ
+616 QGI
-621 FQQNLQN
+621 QQSQQYLQD
-628 VQKDKDKVEKGYNVY
+628 VQKDKDKVEKGYSVY

-656 PYKPGDY
+656 PYTSGNY
-663 NR
+663 RR

>member
-30 LSWMIEGVFN
+30 LSWMLEGVFN

-45 LNADFAKQIYTRIY
+45 LSADFAKLIYTRIY
-59 IILGIFMT
+59 IILGIFMV

-85 DKEQGVGKLVGRV
+85 DKEQGVGKLIGRI

-105 IIFPIVFFNP
+105 IAFPIVFFNP

-120 QNRTLLVMLQDGV
+120 QNRTALAVLQDGV

-174 PSLCNEDSK
+174 PSVCNEDSK
-183 NYDESQKGEC
+183 NYDQSKASNCSE
-193 QKYFAGQQATI
+193 YFTGKSTTI
-204 SSDSNDKLE
+204 SDKGLE
-213 SSGIDSFKTFYA
+213 STGIDSFSKFYNSVLNEA
-225 SVINE
+225 SNDT
-230 GQEGEYAYQYM
+230 YAYQYM

-252 IVIMGGI
+252 IAIMAGI

-264 IRIFKLLILEVMAPI
+264 VRCFKLLILEVMAPV

-293 SFAAWSKSLI
+293 SFAAWSKTLI

-324 ALFSQ
+324 ALFKQ
-329 KLFDQA
+329 ELFDKA

-347 VQVFLVL
+347 VQVFLVI
-354 GLFQFAKQAP
+354 GLFQFAKMAP

-385 KAFAGMAGAAAGFAG
+385 KALAGMAGAAAGFAG
-400 GVAGGGGIMGGLS
+400 GVATGGLAGGLS
-413 AAAGGF
+413 GIMT
-419 SAGAANAGSGK
+419 GASSGLSGK
-430 PLGMYSKS
+430 PGQAFAQV
-438 RDEMAKSTGKIPG
+438 RDEQAKLLGKTPG
-451 GIVGRIRQNSF
+451 GIKGKLQN
-462 NRQANKAGYQDI
+462 QAMQRSVMKHTGLSKKKLDELKSAKIEADNELAIAEADYANGKIDASALTDARKKAGTANSAYESANSLAKQIGLKPGFMQENKVHGNAYIAATRLRKNIDATASTVKGKVNDLPSTQWIKDRATDI
-474 LADEKELK
+474 SNIPSDIRYSIDSARYGEAAAADLSVERQVVKEDLNEYKESFRGGIGNKPDAEKQEFLRTSLK
-482 DGIVAKSADK
+482 KDK
-492 NVSDRKL
+492 KALRDDRKYFK
-499 ANLRSQQANKT
+499 NNK
-510 AEVNMKRDALT
+510 
-521 LANQN
+521 
-526 ATQARANMSSGKYKQ
+526 
-541 VEDDLNYASA
+541 
-551 NGISEADAV
+551 
-560 ATMPADVLASYN
+560 
-572 AYKEDMKLI
+572 
-581 NAADTAQRE
+581 
-590 YNDSNAELTTL
+590 
-601 NSDIAYEQDRNINLS
+601 
-616 QDIEQ
+616 
-621 FQQNLQN
+621 
-628 VQKDKDKVEKGYNVY
+628 
-643 KSKKESKTPTKKN
+643 
-656 PYKPGDY
+656 
-663 NR
+663 

>member
-7 NVNFFFKFIRQ
+7 SVNFFFKFIRQ

-30 LSWMIEGVFN
+30 LNWIIEGVFN

-45 LNADFAKQIYTRIY
+45 LSTDFAKQIYTRIY
-59 IILGIFMT
+59 IILGVFMA

-85 DKEQGVGKLVGRV
+85 DKEQGVGKLIGRV

-105 IIFPIVFFNP
+105 IAFPIVFFNP

-120 QNRTLLVMLQDGV
+120 QNRTVLAVLQDGV
-133 VKTLPRIILGQAIDD
+133 VKTLPRIILGQAIGD

-153 GVNAKD
+153 SVNAKD

-183 NYDESQKGEC
+183 NYDKTQSTEC
-193 QKYFAGQQATI
+193 QKYFAGEQASI
-204 SSDSNDKLE
+204 STKDDLDP
-213 SSGIDSFKTFYA
+213 SGINSFKAFNN

-230 GQEGEYAYQYM
+230 GSGGDYAYQYM

-252 IVIMGGI
+252 IVIMAGI
-259 CIDVA
+259 CIDIA
-264 IRIFKLLILEVMAPI
+264 IRCFKLLILEVMAPV

-293 SFAAWSKSLI
+293 SFAAWSKTLI

-324 ALFSQ
+324 ALFRQ
-329 KLFDQA
+329 ELFDKA

-347 VQVFLVL
+347 VQVFLVI

-385 KAFAGMAGAAAGFAG
+385 KALAGMAGAAAGFAG

-419 SAGAANAGSGK
+419 SAGAVNAGSGK
-430 PLGMYSKS
+430 PLGLYGKT
-438 RDEMAKSTGKIPG
+438 RDEMAKSLGKTPG
-451 GIVGRIRQNSF
+451 GVKGKMQLA
-462 NRQANKAGYQDI
+462 ANKRALAKMGVSEGTLDDAKAKM
-474 LADEKELK
+474 LADEAKATAGETALEQAIHNR
-482 DGIVAKSADK
+482 DDSGATWWIDANGHRQTASNADAAIVSLTNASQNA
-492 NVSDRKL
+492 
-499 ANLRSQQANKT
+499 RSQ
-510 AEVNMKRDALT
+510 
-521 LANQN
+521 
-526 ATQARANMSSGKYKQ
+526 
-541 VEDDLNYASA
+541 
-551 NGISEADAV
+551 AV
-560 ATMPADVLASYN
+560 
-572 AYKEDMKLI
+572 
-581 NAADTAQRE
+581 
-590 YNDSNAELTTL
+590 
-601 NSDIAYEQDRNINLS
+601 
-616 QDIEQ
+616 
-621 FQQNLQN
+621 
-628 VQKDKDKVEKGYNVY
+628 
-643 KSKKESKTPTKKN
+643 KSKKRFEKMDEA
-656 PYKPGDY
+656 YKPFKKGFYDEHHRGLVDNVKGKAETAYNAVRHPIQNIKDAGASAKQAVGDIAKDTFSIRNDNDKRY
-663 NR
+663 NERRNDQRAENFEGKNRDQI

>member
-59 IILGIFMT
+59 IILGVFMA

-85 DKEQGVGKLVGRV
+85 DKEQGVGKLIGRV

-105 IIFPIVFFNP
+105 IAFPIVFFNP

-120 QNRTLLVMLQDGV
+120 QNRTVLAILQDGV
-133 VKTLPRIILGQAIDD
+133 VKTLPRIILGQAIGD

-153 GVNAKD
+153 SVNAKD

-174 PSLCNEDSK
+174 PSVCNEDSK
-183 NYDESQKGEC
+183 NYDKNQSTEC
-193 QKYFAGQQATI
+193 QKYFAGEQASI
-204 SSDSNDKLE
+204 SSKDDLDP
-213 SSGIDSFKTFYA
+213 SGINSFKAFNN
-225 SVINE
+225 SIINE
-230 GQEGEYAYQYM
+230 GSGGDYAYQYM

-252 IVIMGGI
+252 IVIMAGI
-259 CIDVA
+259 CIDIA
-264 IRIFKLLILEVMAPI
+264 IRCFKLLILEVMAPV

-293 SFAAWSKSLI
+293 SFAAWSKTLI

-324 ALFSQ
+324 ALFKQ
-329 KLFDQA
+329 ELFDKA

-347 VQVFLVL
+347 VQVFLVI

-371 GIKDNGGGSGGFMG
+371 GIKDNGGGGGFMG
-385 KAFAGMAGAAAGFAG
+385 KALAGMAGAAAGFAG

-438 RDEMAKSTGKIPG
+438 RDEMAKSTGNLPG
-451 GIVGRIRQNSF
+451 GIVGRIRQNGF

-474 LADEKELK
+474 LADEKKLK
-482 DGIVAKSADK
+482 EDIATQSDAK
-492 NVSDRKL
+492 NNSDRRL
-499 ANLRSQQANKT
+499 ASLRSQQANKT
-510 AEVNMKRDALT
+510 AEVNMKRDALN

-526 ATQARANMSSGKYKQ
+526 AIQARANMSSGKYKQ
-541 VEDDLNYASA
+541 VQDDLDYARD

-572 AYKEDMKLI
+572 AYKEDMRLI
-581 NAADTAQRE
+581 DAADRAQAE
-590 YNDSNAELTTL
+590 YDMSNSELSTL
-601 NSDIAYEQDRNINLS
+601 NNDVASEEDRNINLS
-616 QDIEQ
+616 QGI
-621 FQQNLQN
+621 QQSQQYLQD
-628 VQKDKDKVEKGYNVY
+628 VQKDKDKVEKGYSVY

-656 PYKPGDY
+656 PYTSGNY
-663 NR
+663 RR

>member
-45 LNADFAKQIYTRIY
+45 LSADFAKLIYTRIY
-59 IILGIFMT
+59 IILGVFMV

-85 DKEQGVGKLVGRV
+85 DKEQGVGKLIGRV

-105 IIFPIVFFNP
+105 IAFPIVFFNP

-120 QNRTLLVMLQDGV
+120 QNRTVLAVLQDGV
-133 VKTLPRIILGQAIDD
+133 VKTLPRIILGQAIDN

-174 PSLCNEDSK
+174 PSVCNEGSK
-183 NYDESQKGEC
+183 NYDQSKASNCSE
-193 QKYFAGQQATI
+193 YFTGKSTTI
-204 SSDSNDKLE
+204 SDKGLE
-213 SSGIDSFKTFYA
+213 STGIDSFSKFYN
-225 SVINE
+225 SVLNE
-230 GQEGEYAYQYM
+230 AGNDTYAYQYM

-252 IVIMGGI
+252 IAIMAGI

-264 IRIFKLLILEVMAPI
+264 VRCFKLLILEVMAPV

-293 SFAAWSKSLI
+293 SFAAWSKTLI

-324 ALFSQ
+324 ALFKQ
-329 KLFDQA
+329 ELFDKA

-347 VQVFLVL
+347 VQVFLVI
-354 GLFQFAKQAP
+354 GLFQFAKMAP

-385 KAFAGMAGAAAGFAG
+385 KALAGMAGAAAGFAG
-400 GVAGGGGIMGGLS
+400 GVATGGLAGGLS
-413 AAAGGF
+413 GIMT
-419 SAGAANAGSGK
+419 GASSGLAGK
-430 PLGMYSKS
+430 PGQAFAQV
-438 RDEMAKSTGKIPG
+438 RDEQAKLLGKTPG
-451 GIVGRIRQNSF
+451 GIKGKLQN
-462 NRQANKAGYQDI
+462 QAMQRSVMKHTGLSKDKLNELKKAKLTADDELAIAEADYANGKIDAAALKSAREKAGTANSAYESANSLAKQIGLKPGFMQENKRHGNAYIAATRLRKNIDATASTVKGKINDLPSTQWIKDKAADI
-474 LADEKELK
+474 SNIPSNVRHSMDSAIYGEDGAADLPVERQVVKEDLNEYKESLRGGIGNKPDAEKQEFLRTRLK
-482 DGIVAKSADK
+482 NDK
-492 NVSDRKL
+492 KALRNDRK
-499 ANLRSQQANKT
+499 NF
-510 AEVNMKRDALT
+510 
-521 LANQN
+521 
-526 ATQARANMSSGKYKQ
+526 
-541 VEDDLNYASA
+541 
-551 NGISEADAV
+551 
-560 ATMPADVLASYN
+560 
-572 AYKEDMKLI
+572 
-581 NAADTAQRE
+581 
-590 YNDSNAELTTL
+590 
-601 NSDIAYEQDRNINLS
+601 RNN
-616 QDIEQ
+616 
-621 FQQNLQN
+621 
-628 VQKDKDKVEKGYNVY
+628 
-643 KSKKESKTPTKKN
+643 
-656 PYKPGDY
+656 
-663 NR
+663 

>member
-30 LSWMIEGVFN
+30 LSWIIEGVFN

-45 LNADFAKQIYTRIY
+45 LSTDFAKQIYTRIY
-59 IILGIFMT
+59 IILGVFMA

-85 DKEQGVGKLVGRV
+85 DKEQGVGKLIGRV

-105 IIFPIVFFNP
+105 IAFPIVFFNP

-120 QNRTLLVMLQDGV
+120 QNRTVLAILQDGV

-153 GVNAKD
+153 SVNAKD

-174 PSLCNEDSK
+174 PSVCNEDSK
-183 NYDESQKGEC
+183 NYDKNQSTEC
-193 QKYFAGQQATI
+193 QKYFAGEQASI
-204 SSDSNDKLE
+204 SSKDDLDP
-213 SSGIDSFKTFYA
+213 SGINSFKAFNN
-225 SVINE
+225 SIINE
-230 GQEGEYAYQYM
+230 GSGGDYAYQYM

-252 IVIMGGI
+252 IVIMASI
-259 CIDVA
+259 CIDIA
-264 IRIFKLLILEVMAPI
+264 IRCFKLLILEVMAPV

-293 SFAAWSKSLI
+293 SFAAWSKTLI

-324 ALFSQ
+324 ALFRQ
-329 KLFDQA
+329 ELFDKA

-347 VQVFLVL
+347 VQVFLVI

-371 GIKDNGGGSGGFMG
+371 GIKDNGGGGGFMG
-385 KAFAGMAGAAAGFAG
+385 KALAGMAGAAAGFAG

-438 RDEMAKSTGKIPG
+438 RDEMAKSTGKLPG
-451 GIVGRIRQNSF
+451 GVRGKMQQQALRRQLNKKFGLNPNTLAGAKQNMYDLQSKADEARDAYDRF
-462 NRQANKAGYQDI
+462 KEGKVSDDEIKGWANANDLDYDAKTDTFYNKSDGK
-474 LADEKELK
+474 LADGYSVIREALYK
-482 DGIVAKSADK
+482 DAAAKQTVAGK
-492 NVSDRKL
+492 
-499 ANLRSQQANKT
+499 
-510 AEVNMKRDALT
+510 AESN
-521 LANQN
+521 
-526 ATQARANMSSGKYKQ
+526 YKQ
-541 VEDDLNYASA
+541 AAER
-551 NGISEADAV
+551 GK
-560 ATMPADVLASYN
+560 PAGLDPGFEEN
-572 AYKEDMKLI
+572 AYTTPYRALKKHVSAARNEINETVDSQKGKIHDKIAGSNGNKVREFIADHTIMSED
-581 NAADTAQRE
+581 
-590 YNDSNAELTTL
+590 
-601 NSDIAYEQDRNINLS
+601 
-616 QDIEQ
+616 
-621 FQQNLQN
+621 
-628 VQKDKDKVEKGYNVY
+628 QKKQTRGGFDPKKGN
-643 KSKKESKTPTKKN
+643 
-656 PYKPGDY
+656 
-663 NR
+663 

>member
-45 LNADFAKQIYTRIY
+45 LNADFAKLIYTRIY
-59 IILGIFMT
+59 VILGVFMV

-115 VPGDS
+115 VPNDS
-120 QNRTLLVMLQDGV
+120 QNRTLLVVLQDGV

-153 GVNAKD
+153 SVNAKD

-183 NYDESQKGEC
+183 NYDEGQKEEC
-193 QKYFAGQQATI
+193 QKYFKGQQATI
-204 SSDSNDKLE
+204 SSNPNDNLG
-213 SSGIDSFKTFYA
+213 SSGIDSFKAFYG

-230 GQEGEYAYQYM
+230 GQEGEYSYQYM

-259 CIDVA
+259 CIDIA
-264 IRIFKLLILEVMAPI
+264 IRIFKLLILEIMAPI

-324 ALFSQ
+324 ALFKQ
-329 KLFDQA
+329 ELFDKT
-335 AYNNFSGLSYLY
+335 AYERFSGLSYLY

-385 KAFAGMAGAAAGFAG
+385 KALAGMAGAAAGFAG

-430 PLGMYSKS
+430 PLGLYGKT
-438 RDEMAKSTGKIPG
+438 RDEMAKSLGKTPG
-451 GIVGRIRQNSF
+451 GVKGKMQLA
-462 NRQANKAGYQDI
+462 ANKRALAKMGVSEGTLDDAKAKM
-474 LADEKELK
+474 LADEAKATAGETALEQAIHNR
-482 DGIVAKSADK
+482 DDSGATWWIDANGHRQTASNADAAIVSLTNASQNA
-492 NVSDRKL
+492 
-499 ANLRSQQANKT
+499 RSQ
-510 AEVNMKRDALT
+510 
-521 LANQN
+521 
-526 ATQARANMSSGKYKQ
+526 
-541 VEDDLNYASA
+541 
-551 NGISEADAV
+551 AV
-560 ATMPADVLASYN
+560 
-572 AYKEDMKLI
+572 
-581 NAADTAQRE
+581 
-590 YNDSNAELTTL
+590 
-601 NSDIAYEQDRNINLS
+601 
-616 QDIEQ
+616 
-621 FQQNLQN
+621 
-628 VQKDKDKVEKGYNVY
+628 
-643 KSKKESKTPTKKN
+643 KSKKRFEKMDEA
-656 PYKPGDY
+656 YKPFKKGFYDEHHRGLVDNVKGKAETAYNAVRHPIQNIKDVGASAKQAVGDIAKDTFSIRNDSDKRY
-663 NR
+663 NERRNDQRAENFEGKNRDQI

>member
-204 SSDSNDKLE
+204 SSDSNDNLE

-385 KAFAGMAGAAAGFAG
+385 KALAGMAGAAAGFAG

-451 GIVGRIRQNSF
+451 GVKGKIQQQALRRQLNKKFGLNPNTLAEAKKNMYGAQSIADAARDTYDRF
-462 NRQANKAGYQDI
+462 KEGNMTDDEIKELANANGLDYDATTGTYYNQGDGS
-474 LADEKELK
+474 LADGYSVIRNALYDDAAAKQTAAGK
-482 DGIVAKSADK
+482 AKSNYEKA
-492 NVSDRKL
+492 
-499 ANLRSQQANKT
+499 A
-510 AEVNMKRDALT
+510 KRGEG
-521 LANQN
+521 
-526 ATQARANMSSGKYKQ
+526 ARLEPGF
-541 VEDDLNYASA
+541 E
-551 NGISEADAV
+551 EE
-560 ATMPADVLASYN
+560 N
-572 AYKEDMKLI
+572 AYVTPYKAIKNSISDVRDKA
-581 NAADTAQRE
+581 NAKVDSVKGSIHDKIAGSNGNKVREFVADHTIMSE
-590 YNDSNAELTTL
+590 
-601 NSDIAYEQDRNINLS
+601 S
-616 QDIEQ
+616 QKRQ
-621 FQQNLQN
+621 
-628 VQKDKDKVEKGYNVY
+628 
-643 KSKKESKTPTKKN
+643 TKKGGFDPN
-656 PYKPGDY
+656 KSS
-663 NR
+663 

>member
-7 NVNFFFKFIRQ
+7 SVNFFFKFIRQ

-30 LSWMIEGVFN
+30 LSWIIEGVFN

-45 LNADFAKQIYTRIY
+45 LSTDFAKQIYTRIY
-59 IILGIFMT
+59 IILGVFMA

-85 DKEQGVGKLVGRV
+85 DKEQGVGKLIGRV

-105 IIFPIVFFNP
+105 IAFPIVFFNP

-120 QNRTLLVMLQDGV
+120 QNRTVLAVLQDGV
-133 VKTLPRIILGQAIDD
+133 VKTLPRIILGQAIGD

-153 GVNAKD
+153 SVNAKD

-183 NYDESQKGEC
+183 NYDKTQSTEC
-193 QKYFAGQQATI
+193 QKYFAGEQASI
-204 SSDSNDKLE
+204 SSKDHLDP
-213 SSGIDSFKTFYA
+213 SGINSFKAFNN

-230 GQEGEYAYQYM
+230 GSGGDYAYQYM

-252 IVIMGGI
+252 IVIMAGI
-259 CIDVA
+259 CIDIA
-264 IRIFKLLILEVMAPI
+264 IRCFKLLILEVMAPV

-293 SFAAWSKSLI
+293 SFAAWSKTLI

-324 ALFSQ
+324 ALFRQ
-329 KLFDQA
+329 ELFDKA

-347 VQVFLVL
+347 VQVFLVI

-371 GIKDNGGGSGGFMG
+371 GIKDNGGSGGFMG
-385 KAFAGMAGAAAGFAG
+385 KALAGMAGAAAGFAG

-430 PLGMYSKS
+430 PLGLYGKT
-438 RDEMAKSTGKIPG
+438 RDEMAKSLGKAPG
-451 GIVGRIRQNSF
+451 GVKGKMQLA
-462 NRQANKAGYQDI
+462 ANKRALAKMGVSEGTLDDAKTKM
-474 LADEKELK
+474 LADEEKATAGEKALEQAIHNR
-482 DGIVAKSADK
+482 DDSGATWWIDANGHRQTASNADAAIVSLTHASQNA
-492 NVSDRKL
+492 
-499 ANLRSQQANKT
+499 RSQ
-510 AEVNMKRDALT
+510 
-521 LANQN
+521 
-526 ATQARANMSSGKYKQ
+526 
-541 VEDDLNYASA
+541 
-551 NGISEADAV
+551 AV
-560 ATMPADVLASYN
+560 
-572 AYKEDMKLI
+572 
-581 NAADTAQRE
+581 
-590 YNDSNAELTTL
+590 
-601 NSDIAYEQDRNINLS
+601 
-616 QDIEQ
+616 
-621 FQQNLQN
+621 
-628 VQKDKDKVEKGYNVY
+628 
-643 KSKKESKTPTKKN
+643 KSKKRFEKMDKTYEPFKKGFYDEHHRGLVDN
-656 PYKPGDY
+656 AKGKVETAYNAVRHPIQNIKDVGASAKQAVGDIAKDTFSIRNDSDKRY
-663 NR
+663 NERRNDQRAENFKGKNRDQI

>member
-30 LSWMIEGVFN
+30 LSWITEGVFN

-45 LNADFAKQIYTRIY
+45 LSTDFAKQIYTRIY
-59 IILGIFMT
+59 IILGVFMA

-85 DKEQGVGKLVGRV
+85 DKEQGVGKLIGRV

-105 IIFPIVFFNP
+105 IAFPIVFFNP

-120 QNRTLLVMLQDGV
+120 QNRTVLAILQDGV
-133 VKTLPRIILGQAIDD
+133 VKTLPRIILGQAIGD

-153 GVNAKD
+153 SVNAKD

-174 PSLCNEDSK
+174 PSVCNEDSK
-183 NYDESQKGEC
+183 NYDQSKTSNCSE
-193 QKYFAGQQATI
+193 YFAGKSTTI
-204 SSDSNDKLE
+204 SDKGLE
-213 SSGIDSFKTFYA
+213 STGIDSFSKFYN
-225 SVINE
+225 SVLNE
-230 GQEGEYAYQYM
+230 AGNDTYAYQYM

-252 IVIMGGI
+252 IVIMAGI
-259 CIDVA
+259 CIDIA
-264 IRIFKLLILEVMAPI
+264 IRCFKLLVLEVMAPV

-293 SFAAWSKSLI
+293 SFAAWSKTLI

-324 ALFSQ
+324 ALFRQ
-329 KLFDQA
+329 ELFDKA

-347 VQVFLVL
+347 VQVFLVI

-371 GIKDNGGGSGGFMG
+371 GIKDNGGSGGFMG
-385 KAFAGMAGAAAGFAG
+385 KALAGMAGAAAGFAG

-413 AAAGGF
+413 AAVGGF

-438 RDEMAKSTGKIPG
+438 RDEMAKSTGKLPG
-451 GIVGRIRQNSF
+451 GVRGKMQQQALRRQLNKKFGLNPNTLAASKENMYDLQGKADKARDAYDRF
-462 NRQANKAGYQDI
+462 KEGKVSDDEIKGWANANDLDYDAKTDTFYNKSDGK
-474 LADEKELK
+474 LADGYSVIREALYK
-482 DGIVAKSADK
+482 DAAAK
-492 NVSDRKL
+492 
-499 ANLRSQQANKT
+499 QT
-510 AEVNMKRDALT
+510 AA
-521 LANQN
+521 
-526 ATQARANMSSGKYKQ
+526 GKAESNYKQ
-541 VEDDLNYASA
+541 AAERGKPAGLDL
-551 NGISEADAV
+551 GFEE
-560 ATMPADVLASYN
+560 N
-572 AYKEDMKLI
+572 AYTTPYRALKKHVSTARNEINQTVDSQKGKIHDKIAGSNGNKVREFIADHTIMSED
-581 NAADTAQRE
+581 
-590 YNDSNAELTTL
+590 
-601 NSDIAYEQDRNINLS
+601 
-616 QDIEQ
+616 
-621 FQQNLQN
+621 
-628 VQKDKDKVEKGYNVY
+628 QKKQTRGGFDPKKGN
-643 KSKKESKTPTKKN
+643 
-656 PYKPGDY
+656 
-663 NR
+663 

>member
-7 NVNFFFKFIRQ
+7 SVNFFFKFIRQ

-30 LSWMIEGVFN
+30 LSWIIEGVFN

-45 LNADFAKQIYTRIY
+45 LSTDFAKQIYTRIY
-59 IILGIFMT
+59 IILGVFMA

-85 DKEQGVGKLVGRV
+85 DKEQGVGKLIGRV

-105 IIFPIVFFNP
+105 IAFPIVFFNP

-120 QNRTLLVMLQDGV
+120 QNRTVLAVLQDGV
-133 VKTLPRIILGQAIDD
+133 VKTLPRIILGQAIGD

-153 GVNAKD
+153 SVNAKD

-183 NYDESQKGEC
+183 NYDKTQSTEC
-193 QKYFAGQQATI
+193 QKYFAGEQASI
-204 SSDSNDKLE
+204 STKDDLDP
-213 SSGIDSFKTFYA
+213 SGINSFKAFNN

-230 GQEGEYAYQYM
+230 GSGGDYAYQYM

-252 IVIMGGI
+252 IVIMAGI
-259 CIDVA
+259 CIDIA
-264 IRIFKLLILEVMAPI
+264 IRCFKLLILEVMAPV

-293 SFAAWSKSLI
+293 SFAAWSKTLI

-324 ALFSQ
+324 ALFRQ
-329 KLFDQA
+329 ELFDKA

-347 VQVFLVL
+347 VQVFLVI

-385 KAFAGMAGAAAGFAG
+385 KALAGMAGAAAGFAG

-430 PLGMYSKS
+430 PLGLYGKT
-438 RDEMAKSTGKIPG
+438 RDEMAKSLGKTPG
-451 GIVGRIRQNSF
+451 GVKGKMQLA
-462 NRQANKAGYQDI
+462 ANKRALAKMGVSEGTLDDAKAKM
-474 LADEKELK
+474 LADEAKATAGETALEQAIHNR
-482 DGIVAKSADK
+482 DDSGATWWIDANGHRQTASNADAAIVSLTNASQNA
-492 NVSDRKL
+492 
-499 ANLRSQQANKT
+499 RSQ
-510 AEVNMKRDALT
+510 
-521 LANQN
+521 
-526 ATQARANMSSGKYKQ
+526 
-541 VEDDLNYASA
+541 
-551 NGISEADAV
+551 AV
-560 ATMPADVLASYN
+560 
-572 AYKEDMKLI
+572 
-581 NAADTAQRE
+581 
-590 YNDSNAELTTL
+590 
-601 NSDIAYEQDRNINLS
+601 
-616 QDIEQ
+616 
-621 FQQNLQN
+621 
-628 VQKDKDKVEKGYNVY
+628 
-643 KSKKESKTPTKKN
+643 KSKKRFEKMDEA
-656 PYKPGDY
+656 YKPFKKGFYDEHHRGLVDNVKGKAETAYNAVRHPIQNIKDVGASAKQAVGDIAKDTFSIRNDSDKRY
-663 NR
+663 NERRNDQRAENFEGKNRDQI

>member
-7 NVNFFFKFIRQ
+7 SVNFFFKFIRQ

-30 LSWMIEGVFN
+30 LSWIIEGVFN

-45 LNADFAKQIYTRIY
+45 LSTDFAKQIYTRIY
-59 IILGIFMT
+59 IILGVFMA

-85 DKEQGVGKLVGRV
+85 DKEQGVGKLIGRV

-105 IIFPIVFFNP
+105 IAFPIVFFNP

-120 QNRTLLVMLQDGV
+120 QNRTVLAVLQDGV
-133 VKTLPRIILGQAIDD
+133 VKTLPRIILGQAIGD

-153 GVNAKD
+153 SVNAKD

-183 NYDESQKGEC
+183 NYDKTQSTEC
-193 QKYFAGQQATI
+193 QKYFAGEQASI
-204 SSDSNDKLE
+204 STKDDLDP
-213 SSGIDSFKTFYA
+213 SGINSFKAFNN

-230 GQEGEYAYQYM
+230 GSGGDYAYQYM

-252 IVIMGGI
+252 IVIMAGI
-259 CIDVA
+259 CIDIA
-264 IRIFKLLILEVMAPI
+264 IRCFKLLILEVMAPV

-293 SFAAWSKSLI
+293 SFAAWSKTLI

-324 ALFSQ
+324 ALFRQ
-329 KLFDQA
+329 ELFDKA

-347 VQVFLVL
+347 VQVFLVI

-385 KAFAGMAGAAAGFAG
+385 KALAGMAGAAAGFAG

-430 PLGMYSKS
+430 PLGLYGKT
-438 RDEMAKSTGKIPG
+438 RDEMAKSLGKTPG
-451 GIVGRIRQNSF
+451 GVKGKMQLA
-462 NRQANKAGYQDI
+462 ANKRALAKMGVSEGTLDDAKAKM
-474 LADEKELK
+474 LADEAKATAGETALEQAIHNR
-482 DGIVAKSADK
+482 DNSGATWWIDANGHRQTASNADAAIVSLTNASQNA
-492 NVSDRKL
+492 
-499 ANLRSQQANKT
+499 RSQAVNSKKRFEKMDEAYKPFKKGFYDEHHRGLVDNVKGKVET
-510 AEVNMKRDALT
+510 AYNAVRHPI
-521 LANQN
+521 QN
-526 ATQARANMSSGKYKQ
+526 IKDVG
-541 VEDDLNYASA
+541 ASA
-551 NGISEADAV
+551 KQAV
-560 ATMPADVLASYN
+560 GDIA
-572 AYKEDMKLI
+572 K
-581 NAADTAQRE
+581 DTFSIR
-590 YNDSNAELTTL
+590 NDSDKRYNERRNDQRAE
-601 NSDIAYEQDRNINLS
+601 NFE
-616 QDIEQ
+616 
-621 FQQNLQN
+621 
-628 VQKDKDKVEKGYNVY
+628 G
-643 KSKKESKTPTKKN
+643 KN
-656 PYKPGDY
+656 RDQI
-663 NR
+663 

>member
-7 NVNFFFKFIRQ
+7 SVNFFFKFIRQ

-30 LSWMIEGVFN
+30 LSWIIEGVFN

-45 LNADFAKQIYTRIY
+45 LSTDFAKQIYTRIY
-59 IILGIFMT
+59 IILGVFMA

-85 DKEQGVGKLVGRV
+85 DKEQGVGKLIGRV

-105 IIFPIVFFNP
+105 IAFPIVFFNP

-120 QNRTLLVMLQDGV
+120 QNRTVLAVLQDGV
-133 VKTLPRIILGQAIDD
+133 VKTLPRIILGQAIGD

-153 GVNAKD
+153 SVNAKD

-183 NYDESQKGEC
+183 NYDKTQSTEC
-193 QKYFAGQQATI
+193 QKYFAGEQASI
-204 SSDSNDKLE
+204 STKDDLDP
-213 SSGIDSFKTFYA
+213 SGINSFKAFNN

-230 GQEGEYAYQYM
+230 GSGGDYAYQYM

-252 IVIMGGI
+252 IVIMAGI
-259 CIDVA
+259 CIDIA
-264 IRIFKLLILEVMAPI
+264 IRCFKLLILEVMAPV

-293 SFAAWSKSLI
+293 SFAAWSKTLI

-324 ALFSQ
+324 ALFRQ
-329 KLFDQA
+329 ELFDKA

-347 VQVFLVL
+347 VQVFLVI

-385 KAFAGMAGAAAGFAG
+385 KALAGMAGAAAGFAG

-419 SAGAANAGSGK
+419 SAGAVNAGSGK
-430 PLGMYSKS
+430 PLGLYGKT
-438 RDEMAKSTGKIPG
+438 RDEMAKSLGKTPG
-451 GIVGRIRQNSF
+451 GVKGKMQLA
-462 NRQANKAGYQDI
+462 ANKRALAKMGVSEGTLDDAKAKM
-474 LADEKELK
+474 LADEAKATAGETALEQAIHNR
-482 DGIVAKSADK
+482 DDSGATWWIDANGHRQTASNADAAIVSLTNASQNA
-492 NVSDRKL
+492 
-499 ANLRSQQANKT
+499 RSQ
-510 AEVNMKRDALT
+510 
-521 LANQN
+521 
-526 ATQARANMSSGKYKQ
+526 
-541 VEDDLNYASA
+541 
-551 NGISEADAV
+551 AV
-560 ATMPADVLASYN
+560 
-572 AYKEDMKLI
+572 
-581 NAADTAQRE
+581 
-590 YNDSNAELTTL
+590 
-601 NSDIAYEQDRNINLS
+601 
-616 QDIEQ
+616 
-621 FQQNLQN
+621 
-628 VQKDKDKVEKGYNVY
+628 
-643 KSKKESKTPTKKN
+643 KSKKRFEKMDEA
-656 PYKPGDY
+656 YKPFKKGFYDEHHRGLVDNVKGKAETAYNAVRHPIQNIKDAGASAKQAVGDIAKDTFSIRNDNDKRY
-663 NR
+663 NERRNDQRAENFEGKNRDQI

>member
-7 NVNFFFKFIRQ
+7 SVNFFFKFIRQ

-30 LSWMIEGVFN
+30 LSWIIEGVFN

-45 LNADFAKQIYTRIY
+45 LSTDFAKQIYTRIY
-59 IILGIFMT
+59 IILGVFMA

-85 DKEQGVGKLVGRV
+85 DKEQGVGKLIGRV

-105 IIFPIVFFNP
+105 IAFPIVFFNP

-120 QNRTLLVMLQDGV
+120 QNRTVLAVLQDGV
-133 VKTLPRIILGQAIDD
+133 VKTLPRIILGQAIGD

-153 GVNAKD
+153 SVNAKD

-183 NYDESQKGEC
+183 NYDKTQSTEC
-193 QKYFAGQQATI
+193 QKYFAGEQASI
-204 SSDSNDKLE
+204 SSKDHLDP
-213 SSGIDSFKTFYA
+213 SGINSFKAFNN

-230 GQEGEYAYQYM
+230 GSGGDYAYQYM

-252 IVIMGGI
+252 IVIMAGI
-259 CIDVA
+259 CIDIA
-264 IRIFKLLILEVMAPI
+264 IRCFKLLILEVMAPV

-293 SFAAWSKSLI
+293 SFAAWSKTLI

-324 ALFSQ
+324 ALFRQ
-329 KLFDQA
+329 ELFDKA

-347 VQVFLVL
+347 VQVFLVI

-371 GIKDNGGGSGGFMG
+371 GIKDNGGSGGFMG
-385 KAFAGMAGAAAGFAG
+385 KALAGMAGAAAGFAG

-438 RDEMAKSTGKIPG
+438 RDEMAKSTGKLPG
-451 GIVGRIRQNSF
+451 GVRGKMQQQALRRQLNKKFGLNPNTLAEAKQNMYDLQSKADEAQDAYDRF
-462 NRQANKAGYQDI
+462 KEGKVSDDEIKGWANANDLDYDAKTDTFYNKSDGK
-474 LADEKELK
+474 LADGYSVIREALYK
-482 DGIVAKSADK
+482 DAAAK
-492 NVSDRKL
+492 
-499 ANLRSQQANKT
+499 QT
-510 AEVNMKRDALT
+510 AA
-521 LANQN
+521 
-526 ATQARANMSSGKYKQ
+526 GKAESNYKQ
-541 VEDDLNYASA
+541 AAER
-551 NGISEADAV
+551 GK
-560 ATMPADVLASYN
+560 PAGLDPGFEEN
-572 AYKEDMKLI
+572 AYTTPYRALKKHVSAARNEINETVDSQKGKIHDKIAGSNGNKVREFIADHTIMSED
-581 NAADTAQRE
+581 
-590 YNDSNAELTTL
+590 
-601 NSDIAYEQDRNINLS
+601 
-616 QDIEQ
+616 
-621 FQQNLQN
+621 
-628 VQKDKDKVEKGYNVY
+628 QKKQTRGGFDPKKGN
-643 KSKKESKTPTKKN
+643 
-656 PYKPGDY
+656 
-663 NR
+663 